1 MKSKIKNYGTIAL
14 LVAFSLTAT
23 VSWANDG
30 GTDTPAVSLKY
41 LGLVQNQPMFQLDLN
56 SIEETDFYV
65 SIKDQNGRVIYN
77 EKIKAKT
84 FTRNFR
90 LDTESL
96 DDAIIKVEVRD
107 GNKKPE
113 VFTINRN
120 TRYYKRQV
128 SANSLNL
135 SLH

>member
-14 LVAFSLTAT
+14 FVAFSLMAT

-30 GTDTPAVSLKY
+30 GNDTPAVSLKY
-41 LGLVQNQPMFQLDLN
+41 IGLVQNQPMFQLDLN
-56 SIEETDFYV
+56 SVEETDFYV

-96 DDAIIKVEVRD
+96 DDAILKVEVRD

-120 TRYYKRQV
+120 TRYYEETSISK
-128 SANSLNL
+128 LF
-135 SLH
+135 